1 MTKMNDNVEKLLE
14 KRYYLRDN
22 NDNFT
27 EHSWSDISQRIANSI
42 AQAEN
47 EKDIPYYIK
56 QFYNKINDME
66 FIPSSP
72 CIFNA
77 GTPSQS
83 LSSCFVV
90 DIEDNIEGIFS
101 TVAECAKI
109 FQMSGGAGFSM
120 RKIRP
125 KGSLC
130 KSSGSNASG
139 VCSFMHVFNEVVNRV
154 KQGNKR
160 NGALKIDLPCTH
172 PEIFDFIHSKD
183 ITEDLKNMN
192 ISVSITDEF
201 VKAVENS
208 EDWDLKFNGLV
219 YQTIKAID
227 LWNEIMLCAWK
238 TGEPGLSYQSN
249 MDKGNM
255 NPQLNESVYGNPCF
269 SGDMRLLTVDGYK
282 TFEELSETTVKII
295 NSNGDISDSNV
306 WCSGEKDTIELTTS
320 NKKKIRCTPDHI
332 VMLND
337 NEECE
342 IQYALKKRVM
352 PYHGKTNVSKDLFV
366 QLGFLQGDGGI
377 GRINSEAHLG
387 LEINIGEK
395 DKEIFELFN
404 IVPIDG
410 KKAYYTNGYNNTLVK
425 YGFDGS
431 PLPERVFPITYT
443 NWTKEQKL
451 NFLKGCYSANGCVIK
466 THRISYKTTSKV
478 FSLQLKKALEE
489 FDIVSYIT
497 TNKPTMV
504 KFTNGD
510 YLCKESYDINIGRL
524 DDVIFFYQNIGF
536 MQQYKINDLVDL
548 IKLKSPKIMTMKQL
562 GKQKVYD
569 FSEPLTHWGVVE
581 GLVVHN
587 CHEYV
592 NIPYSSC
599 NLASV
604 NLKKVIEHSKVNWFK
619 LKENIELTF
628 RFLDDMITMN
638 RLPLE
643 KIKTITHLIRPIGLG
658 TMGFAQLLYELKI
671 PYNSQECLDFIDVL
685 YGFIEKTCLE
695 YNVKLG
701 KERGIYPAWKGSKWE
716 EENLEV
722 RCSSMTSIAPNGS
735 IAFIADT
742 TGGIEPQFALVY
754 KRRDKENDE
763 YMVADSVFENY
774 LKENG
779 LYTKEILDKINENK
793 GSIKGLDSIFTQEIQ
808 NIFVTANDISPEW
821 HVKVLAQIQK
831 YICLSISKTVNL
843 PNNATIEDVGNV
855 YLMAAKLGIKGVTV
869 YRDGCRSNQIL
880 SVGEATEEIP
890 KQEFVFPAE
899 TLKYAHAE
907 RFKVDSGCGSFWLF
921 LCFDDNENLREI
933 FSQSATQGGCQGL
946 TEALSRMTSLALKSN
961 IHPEVIIDQ
970 LKSVRCPV
978 SMMMRKEKG
987 LDSRSCADAIGNA
1000 IRDFIKGKDLKVAI
1014 VKETK
1019 TIQIENSDSTKCPE
1033 CGAELGMTEGCR
1045 TCPNCFYSKCS

>member
-22 NDNFT
+22 DDKFI
-27 EHSWSDISQRIANSI
+27 EHSWSDISKRIATSI

-56 QFYNKINDME
+56 QFYNKIKDME

-160 NGALKIDLPCTH
+160 NGALKIDLPCDH

-183 ITEDLKNMN
+183 DTEDLKNMN

-201 VKAVENS
+201 VEAVENN
-208 EDWDLKFNGLV
+208 EDWNLKFNGLV

-249 MDKGNM
+249 MDAGNM
-255 NPQLNESVYGNPCF
+255 NPQLYPTVYGNPCF
-269 SGDMRLLTVDGYK
+269 TSDMRLLTVDGYK
-282 TFEELSETTVKII
+282 TFEELAEKEVKVI
-295 NSNGDISDSNV
+295 NSNGDISDGNV
-306 WCSGEKDTIELTTS
+306 WYSGEKDVVELTLS
-320 NKKKIRCTPDHI
+320 NDRKIKCTPNHI
-332 VMLND
+332 FMLSNGGK
-337 NEECE
+337 CE
-342 IQYALKKRVM
+342 A
-352 PYHGKTNVSKDLFV
+352 
-366 QLGFLQGDGGI
+366 
-377 GRINSEAHLG
+377 E
-387 LEINIGEK
+387 
-395 DKEIFELFN
+395 
-404 IVPIDG
+404 
-410 KKAYYTNGYNNTLVK
+410 NTLNK
-425 YGFDGS
+425 SLLAFQAIN
-431 PLPERVFPITYT
+431 PT
-443 NWTKEQKL
+443 
-451 NFLKGCYSANGCVIK
+451 VI
-466 THRISYKTTSKV
+466 S
-478 FSLQLKKALEE
+478 
-489 FDIVSYIT
+489 IV
-497 TNKPTMV
+497 
-504 KFTNGD
+504 D
-510 YLCKESYDINIGRL
+510 
-524 DDVIFFYQNIGF
+524 
-536 MQQYKINDLVDL
+536 
-548 IKLKSPKIMTMKQL
+548 L

-569 FSEPLTHWGVVE
+569 FSEPLTHWGIVE

-604 NLKKVIEHSKVNWFK
+604 NLKRVIDKGKVNWSK

-638 RLPLE
+638 KLPLE

-671 PYNSQECLDFIDVL
+671 PYNSQKCLDFVDEL
-685 YGFIEKTCLE
+685 YGFIKKTCLD
-695 YNVKLG
+695 YNIKLG

-716 EENLEV
+716 EENLKV

-774 LKENG
+774 LKENN

-793 GSIKGLDSIFTQEIQ
+793 GSIKGLDDIFTQEIQ
-808 NIFVTANDISPEW
+808 DIFVTANDISPEW

-843 PNNATIEDVGNV
+843 PNDATVEDVGNV
-855 YLMAAKLGIKGVTV
+855 YLMAAKNGIKGVTV
-869 YRDGCRSNQIL
+869 YRDGCRANQVL
-880 SVGEATEEIP
+880 SVGETEEIEIS
-890 KQEFVFPAE
+890 KQDFIVPAE

-907 RFKVDSGCGSFWLF
+907 RFKVSSGCGSFWLF
-921 LCFDDNENLREI
+921 LCYDDEGNLREI

-978 SMMMRKEKG
+978 SMMMTKEKG

-1019 TIQIENSDSTKCPE
+1019 VIQIENQDSTKCPE
-1033 CGAELGMTEGCR
+1033 CGHELGMTEGCR